1 MNLALDFLSSKLP
14 IHGLA
19 AYCIRSAA
27 ASLASDCFSKSLYP
41 NSAQEMLTR
50 VVQEGRTVF
59 SCEGRAANFCW
70 TFEAHQVYVAA
81 RADGVSLAL
90 LVENNAGIQ
99 LGRIREL
106 LQGFLEMEQ
115 L

>member
-1 MNLALDFLSSKLP
+1 MNLAFDFLSSRLP

-19 AYCIRSAA
+19 AYSIRSAGA
-27 ASLASDCFSKSLYP
+27 RVASDCFSKSLYI
-41 NSAQEMLTR
+41 NSTEEMLTR
-50 VVQEGRTVF
+50 IEEEGRTLF
-59 SCEGRAANFCW
+59 PSGAAPATYCW

-81 RADGVSLAL
+81 RADGVSLVL
-90 LVENNAGIQ
+90 LIENTAGLQ
-99 LGRIREL
+99 VGRIREL

>member
-1 MNLALDFLSSKLP
+1 MNLAIDFLSSKLP

-19 AYCIRSAA
+19 AYCIRSRGTPV
-27 ASLASDCFSKSLYP
+27 ASDCFSKSLYP
-41 NSAQEMLTR
+41 NSTQEMLSR
-50 VVQEGRTVF
+50 VEEEGHTLLPCDGKV
-59 SCEGRAANFCW
+59 ANYCW
-70 TFEAHQVYVAA
+70 TFEGHQVYVAA
-81 RADGVSLAL
+81 RADGVSLSL

-106 LQGFLEMEQ
+106 LQTFLELES

>member
-19 AYCIRSAA
+19 AYGIDSAGTSVA
-27 ASLASDCFSKSLYP
+27 GDCFSKSLYP
-41 NSAQEMLTR
+41 NSTQEMLTR
-50 VVQEGRTVF
+50 VVQEGRTLF
-59 SCEGRAANFCW
+59 PSEGSAANFCW
-70 TFEAHQVYVAA
+70 TFEGHQVHVAA

-90 LVENNAGIQ
+90 LVENIAGIQ
-99 LGRIREL
+99 LARIREL

>member
-1 MNLALDFLSSKLP
+1 MNLAFDFLASKLP

-19 AYCIRSAA
+19 AYCIRSAGVSIA
-27 ASLASDCFSKSLYP
+27 NECFSKSLYP
-41 NSAQEMLTR
+41 NTTGEMLARLAQEGGTLFPSPG
-50 VVQEGRTVF
+50 VP
-59 SCEGRAANFCW
+59 ANYCW

-81 RADGVSLAL
+81 RSDGVSLAL

-99 LGRIREL
+99 LSRIREL

>member
-1 MNLALDFLSSKLP
+1 MNLAIDFLSSKLP

-19 AYCIRSAA
+19 AYCIRSAG
-27 ASLASDCFSKSLYP
+27 ASVASDCFSKSLYP
-41 NSAQEMLTR
+41 NSTQEMLTR
-50 VVQEGRTVF
+50 VEQEGRTLF
-59 SCEGRAANFCW
+59 PCEGAANYCW
-70 TFEAHQVYVAA
+70 TFEGHQVYVAA

-90 LVENNAGIQ
+90 LVENIAGIQ
-99 LGRIREL
+99 LGRIREV